1 MSPLQSLIVNDC
13 EGMAACAMKN
23 MQRLAY
29 DSLRMS
35 AGVGPKVTFQNTL
48 PNLSISTQLTKKLKF
63 GKLSPEWQP
72 SAFSKYFT
80 KYICFHTGQKR
91 MEN

>member
-48 PNLSISTQLTKKLKF
+48 PNLSIS
-63 GKLSPEWQP
+63 S
-72 SAFSKYFT
+72 
-80 KYICFHTGQKR
+80 FHTAHEKT
-91 MEN
+91 EIWKAFT